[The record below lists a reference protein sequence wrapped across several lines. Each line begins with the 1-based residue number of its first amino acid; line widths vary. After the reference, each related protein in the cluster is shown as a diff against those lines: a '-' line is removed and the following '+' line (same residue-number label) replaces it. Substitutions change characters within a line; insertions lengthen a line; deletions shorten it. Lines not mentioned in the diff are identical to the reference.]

1 MIKRK
6 LWYSLACVLL
16 AGCSKPTAP
25 DEAAAEDAGASALV
39 RVEQVQAGAMAR
51 HVDAYGLVGF
61 PPEFQH
67 TLNAAAES
75 RVAQVLVSAGESV
88 LPGQRLMQLQPS
100 ATTAVALA
108 KARTDASFAASELA
122 RAQRLHTQQLATNAE
137 LAAAR
142 QGQANAQAALT
153 GLQQMLG
160 ASNGLIVANQAGV
173 IASVDVQQ
181 GDIVAAG
188 APVIHLSDKR
198 ALRVRVGVEP
208 TDLAEMSEGQK
219 VEITAVYDPSIT
231 TTGRVSKLVSQVDPQ
246 TRLGQALVD
255 LDGSANLLPGAT
267 VRAAIEVDRHPGAL
281 AIPRSA
287 VLQDEAGTPYVFIVI
302 GGKASR
308 VVIKTGQDDGK
319 RVEVVDGLKAGDQ
332 VVVEGNYELEDG
344 MAVHLAPKAP

>member
-1 MIKRK
+1 MIRRK
-6 LWYSLACVLL
+6 PWCYVACLL
-16 AGCSKPTAP
+16 VAACSKSDGP
-25 DEAAAEDAGASALV
+25 DPATEEGSGSSALV
-39 RVEQVQAGAMAR
+39 RVEQVQASAMAR
-51 HVDAYGLVGF
+51 HVEAYGLVGF
-61 PPEFQH
+61 PPEFEH

-75 RVAQVLVSAGESV
+75 RVARVLVSAGESV

-108 KARTDASFAASELA
+108 KARTDASFAATELA

-142 QGQANAQAALT
+142 QGQANAQAALA

-160 ASNGLIVANQAGV
+160 PTNGVIIANQAGV
-173 IASVDVQQ
+173 VASVDVQQ

-188 APVIHLSDKR
+188 AAVIHLSDKR

-208 TDLAEMSEGQK
+208 TDLAQMSEGQR
-219 VEITAVYDPSIT
+219 VEVTAVYDPSIT
-231 TTGRVSKLVSQVDPQ
+231 AVGRVSKLVSHVDPQ

-255 LDGSANLLPGAT
+255 LDGSAGLLPGAT
-267 VRAAIEVDRHPGAL
+267 VRAAIEVDRHVGAL

-287 VLQDEAGTPYVFIVI
+287 VLQDESGAPYVFTVV
-302 GGKASR
+302 GGKAHH
-308 VVIKTGQDDGK
+308 VLIKTGQDDGK
-319 RVEVVDGLKAGDQ
+319 RVEVLDGLKAGDP

-344 MAVHLAPKAP
+344 MAVHLAPTAP